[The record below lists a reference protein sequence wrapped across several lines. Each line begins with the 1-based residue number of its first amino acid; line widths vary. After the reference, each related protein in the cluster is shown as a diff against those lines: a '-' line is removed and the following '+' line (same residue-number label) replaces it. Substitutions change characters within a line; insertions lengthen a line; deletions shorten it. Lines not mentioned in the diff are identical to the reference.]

1 MSDSAIERETSPEG
15 DILARC
21 ATVREYAG
29 ATGRPAVRAL
39 VGFLADP
46 DPLVRWEAASA
57 LALSAQNLE
66 KAQVLQ
72 RVLGRDGNAPL
83 TASELLAWMRQGL
96 ADPNPVLREAVA
108 DALGLWPYQ
117 AAVELLT
124 KALADEAPQVRAS
137 AARSLGRLGA
147 METTDSL
154 LTVLRDSSIWVRQA
168 AADALGAL
176 GDARTAATL
185 SEMAAQGPTLGRVAA
200 ISALGQL
207 PTREARQRLVAC
219 LSDEHGEIRWHAA
232 RALTSIGTVAALPP
246 LERLLGDS
254 YVLFDQPIHRVA
266 QSAIRAIGQREQ
278 GAWHTVRHAFYHL
291 WGWLRRLR
299 QAPARERL

>member
-1 MSDSAIERETSPEG
+1 MLESDTLE
-15 DILARC
+15 RC
-21 ATVREYAG
+21 ATVQTYAG

-39 VGFLADP
+39 VSFLADP

-57 LALSAQNLE
+57 LARSAQNLE
-66 KAQVLQ
+66 KAHVLQ
-72 RVLGRDGNAPL
+72 RVLGRDGSAPL
-83 TASELLAWMRQGL
+83 TAGELLAWMRQGL

-117 AAVELLT
+117 AAVELLL
-124 KALADEAPQVRAS
+124 KALADDAPEVRAS

-147 METTDSL
+147 METAGSL
-154 LTVLRDSSIWVRQA
+154 LRLLQDPSIWVRQA

-176 GDARTAATL
+176 GDTATV
-185 SEMAAQGPTLGRVAA
+185 AALAEAAANGPSMGRVAA
-200 ISALGQL
+200 ITALGQL
-207 PTREARQRLVAC
+207 PTREARQRLIAC
-219 LSDEHGEIRWHAA
+219 LSDDHGEIRWHAA
-232 RALTSIGTVAALPP
+232 RALESIGTIAALPP

-291 WGWLRRLR
+291 WGWLRRQR
-299 QAPARERL
+299 WAPARERR